1 MMALLRRAFFYD
13 PAVGQVWESRS
24 GLPPIKVV
32 SVTRDAIM
40 IVKANIAFKSCWEP
54 DDLAIRYAGDRRQWK
69 DRLAEER
76 RRLKR

>member
-13 PAVGQVWESRS
+13 PAVGQVWESRFD
-24 GLPPIKVV
+24 LPPIKVV
-32 SVTRDAIM
+32 SVKRDEIL
-40 IVKANIAFKSCWEP
+40 VVRANIAFPSCWEP
-54 DDLAIRYAGDRRQWK
+54 DHLAERYAGDLRQWR